1 VLNKEIK
8 DFPALNNFLNCL
20 LKGNFTNMKRLLI
33 IALFPLF
40 LALGS
45 CAGGYYGVSTGPAY
59 PYYGGPAY
67 GGVYYRS
74 YPHYYGHHGGGWGG
88 YHGGG
93 GYYGGHAG
101 GNWGGGHYG
110 GHHH

>member
-1 VLNKEIK
+1 
-8 DFPALNNFLNCL
+8 
-20 LKGNFTNMKRLLI
+20 MKRLLI
-33 IALFPLF
+33 IALFPLL

-45 CAGGYYGVSTGPAY
+45 CSGGYYGVSTGPAY
-59 PYYGGPAY
+59 PYYGPAY
-67 GGVYYRS
+67 GGYYRS
-74 YPHYYGHHGGGWGG
+74 LPPYAGYHGGYHNHGGWGG

-101 GNWGGGHYG
+101 GNWGGGGHYGG